1 MRLVTTFAEVRRQRR
16 GVVGLVPT
24 MGFFHEGHL
33 SLMKAARA
41 DCDTVLVSLFV
52 NPLQFGAGEDLDRY
66 PRDLE
71 RDQGLAVAAGVDV
84 LFAPPLEEMYPR
96 TPATAVTVA
105 ALSAGLCGPAR
116 PGHFSGVATVVAKL
130 LGGLQPQRA
139 YFGRKDA
146 QQLAVI
152 RRLVA
157 DLSLPVEVVGC
168 PIIREEDG
176 LALSSRNIYLG
187 GDGRTA
193 AAVLWRALSAAAAGV
208 EGGERRG
215 AALKELVAT
224 RVAQQAEAR
233 LEYAELVDAEDVE
246 PLEHLDRASFFA
258 LAAHVDGVRLI
269 DNVHFWMNED
279 GRVKSE
285 LGVRLDG
292 PSILYGER

>member
-1 MRLVTTFAEVRRQRR
+1 MRLVTTFVEARRQRR

-71 RDQGLAVAAGVDV
+71 RDHGLAVAAGVDV

-96 TPATAVTVA
+96 TPATSVTVA

-157 DLSLPVEVVGC
+157 DLSLPVDVVGC

-187 GDGRTA
+187 GEGRTA
-193 AAVLWRALSAAAAGV
+193 ATVLWRALSAAAAAV

-215 AALKELVAT
+215 AVLQKLVAT

-246 PLEHLDRASFFA
+246 PLEHLDRASFLA

-279 GRVKSE
+279 GRVKPE

>member
-1 MRLVTTFAEVRRQRR
+1 MKLVTTFAEARRQRR
-16 GVVGLVPT
+16 KVVGLVPT

-33 SLMKAARA
+33 SLMEAARA

-71 RDQGLAVAAGVDV
+71 RDEGLAAAAGVDV
-84 LFAPPLEEMYPR
+84 LFVPPPEEMYPR

-105 ALSAGLCGPAR
+105 ALSDRLCGPAR
-116 PGHFSGVATVVAKL
+116 PGHFTGVATVVAKL

-146 QQLAVI
+146 QQLVVI

-157 DLSLPVEVVGC
+157 DLSLPVEVVGR
-168 PIIREEDG
+168 PTIRERDG
-176 LALSSRNIYLG
+176 LALSSRNTYLS

-193 AAVLWRALSAAAAGV
+193 AAVLWRALAAAAEAV

-215 AALKELVAT
+215 AILEEIVGT
-224 RVAQQAEAR
+224 RVAQQVAAR
-233 LEYAELVDAEDVE
+233 LEYAELVDADDVE
-246 PLEHLDRASFFA
+246 PLERLDRDSFLA
-258 LAAHVDGVRLI
+258 LAAHLDGVRLI
-269 DNVHFWMNED
+269 DNVHFWMNE
-279 GRVKSE
+279 GGQVQSE

-292 PSILYGER
+292 PSILYEER